1 MKKIKKIL
9 VCVDFSDYSLM
20 TLECAAKL
28 AKKSNRKIIIYNV
41 INMRN
46 LGGLETMGAYY
57 SNSVVLEDYV
67 NDLKKER
74 LAMIKDIIKEHFFN
88 EKQMISIKID
98 TGIPFEC
105 ILKAA
110 EKEKA
115 DLIVMGNKGRGNIA
129 KVLFGSAAEKVFRH
143 SPIPVVSVRDK
154 MNFKRRR

>member
-88 EKQMISIKID
+88 EKQMISIIKSRKERIEFPIASLSGFRIETTRGRAWEGD
-98 TGIPFEC
+98 ST
-105 ILKAA
+105 ILNPAIII
-110 EKEKA
+110 
-115 DLIVMGNKGRGNIA
+115 LSQF
-129 KVLFGSAAEKVFRH
+129 L
-143 SPIPVVSVRDK
+143 P
-154 MNFKRRR
+154 

>member
-9 VCVDFSDYSLM
+9 ACIDFSDYSLR
-20 TLECAAKL
+20 TLEYAVGL
-28 AKKSNRKIIIYNV
+28 AKNENRKIIIYNV

-46 LGGLETMGAYY
+46 LGGLETMGSYF
-57 SNSVVLEDYV
+57 SNSIVLEDYV

-74 LAMIKDIIKEHFFN
+74 LTMINNIIKEHFFN
-88 EKQMISIKID
+88 EKQIISIKID

-110 EKEKA
+110 ETEKA

-154 MNFKRRR
+154 MNFKRR